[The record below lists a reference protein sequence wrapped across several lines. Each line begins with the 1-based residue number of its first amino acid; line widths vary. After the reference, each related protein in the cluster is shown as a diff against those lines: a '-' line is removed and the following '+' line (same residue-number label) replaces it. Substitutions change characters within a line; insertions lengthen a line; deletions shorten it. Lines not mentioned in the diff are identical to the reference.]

1 MKRNSTR
8 ILLLIAALLII
19 LILGSFIYL
28 QINNQMVQ
36 SSNDKTIQTQPLAST
51 SSLPTNAT
59 DMNSAET
66 SNEEKTVTL
75 EPSSTVQ
82 PMVTSTPKSTISS
95 TPAVMPTPT
104 PTALPQISFQLSDT
118 AVTSTGGSEILIKV
132 TCDSDVSIT
141 TSCSSGIS
149 TWYDPG
155 ALYIYPKNEGTVTV
169 TASKGGYQ
177 SAYQIIT
184 VAYVVPTPTPT
195 STPAA
200 DTSSSDDTV
209 LTPTLTKDDD
219 LSFWFRGC
227 MVDAKDDFFNAAAS
241 YGVDPWLA
249 IAIADHE
256 TGYGSS
262 SACNDYNNVAGIITN
277 EDGLKHYNSLQ
288 DGINDLMY
296 LLQYYNSKGRTTIPQ
311 IAAWYCNGE
320 QTWIDRV
327 TTIYNSFQK

>member
-1 MKRNSTR
+1 MKDRNPTK
-8 ILLLIAALLII
+8 ALLITAVLLI
-19 LILGSFIYL
+19 LIIAGMLVYFGTGGIPGWNLF
-28 QINNQMVQ
+28 
-36 SSNDKTIQTQPLAST
+36 ASARQET
-51 SSLPTNAT
+51 AA
-59 DMNSAET
+59 AET
-66 SNEEKTVTL
+66 STPAESAA
-75 EPSSTVQ
+75 PSST
-82 PMVTSTPKSTISS
+82 PMP
-95 TPAVMPTPT
+95 TPASTPTPT
-104 PTALPQISFQLSDT
+104 PTPTPSSTPAPTPTPTPSATPTPTVLPKLEFTLSAT
-118 AVTSTGGSEILIKV
+118 AVTSTGGSEILVNV
-132 TCDSDVSIT
+132 TAEDGAAIT

-155 ALYIYPKNEGTVTV
+155 ALYIYPQNAGTVTV
-169 TASKGGYQ
+169 TASKTGYQ
-177 SAYQIIT
+177 STSQTIQ
-184 VAYVVPTPTPT
+184 VSYVVPTPTPT
-195 STPAA
+195 PTPAA
-200 DTSSSDDTV
+200 DASSDGSV
-209 LTPTLTKDDD
+209 KTPTLTRNDD

-227 MVDAKDDFFNAAAS
+227 MVDAKDMFFDSAAS

-277 EDGLKHYNSLQ
+277 EDGLKHYDSLQ
-288 DGINDLMY
+288 DGINGLMY